1 MGILDGKERFMNHD
15 HRREPDRDNGM
26 KSKAKWVFVGFA
38 VVAAYFLIAEHKAHL
53 SEWLSAYGVWLLLLA
68 CPLLHMFMHGGHG
81 GHGGHGRDRNGGGN
95 GRKGE

>member
-1 MGILDGKERFMNHD
+1 MNHD
-15 HRREPDRDNGM
+15 HRHEPDRGD
-26 KSKAKWVFVGFA
+26 KTRSRTTWVFIGFVA
-38 VVAAYFLIAEHKAHL
+38 IAAYFLIAEHKAHL

-68 CPLLHMFMHGGHG
+68 CPLLHIFMHGGHG